1 MPLWEC
7 SLAACKPGVRRTGY
21 VGEGECS
28 TQQYAQLLFILA
40 AVYALCYLMYIS
52 DILRPGS
59 VGKWMSL
66 NFEDCCTKSSE
77 CRPPMCPDIAIGGK
91 LICCPCQH
99 GVMVCGTPV
108 LMLLGLL
115 TVVIQD
121 RTEFELMPDQGYGP
135 VFWVSLLL
143 AVCMLFVAFFTSK
156 AEAGLQATAT
166 RALPPRPTPSPAA
179 PPGPAAATR
188 HPRGGMSATM
198 PASAPH
204 GFSYYTPPSRTP
216 STVQTA
222 AELAAAKIT
231 LETQVSARCVFRKA
245 VCEHVKVARWLTL
258 VGAFLRYGLQVNRIE
273 VDQGWVNLPPDF
285 RHLVQGA

>member
-1 MPLWEC
+1 MRYSPDMTVPTCSMPLWEC

-28 TQQYAQLLFILA
+28 TQQFAQLLFILA

-59 VGKWMSL
+59 VGKWISL

-77 CRPPMCPDIAIGGK
+77 CRPPMCPDIAIGGM
-91 LICCPCQH
+91 ICCPCEH

-108 LMLLGLL
+108 LMLLGLF

-143 AVCMLFVAFFTSK
+143 ALCMLFVAFFTSK

-166 RALPPRPTPSPAA
+166 RALPPRPPPRPAA
-179 PPGPAAATR
+179 
-188 HPRGGMSATM
+188 GMSATM

-204 GFSYYTPPSRTP
+204 GFNYYTPPSEKP
-216 STVQTA
+216 CTVTTA
-222 AELAAAKIT
+222 SQLAAAKIT
-231 LETQVSARCVFRKA
+231 PKTQVSARCVFRLSLSLSLPPSLPPSSLSPPS
-245 VCEHVKVARWLTL
+245 EHAKVAR
-258 VGAFLRYGLQVNRIE
+258 GG
-273 VDQGWVNLPPDF
+273 
-285 RHLVQGA
+285 